1 MASEEPPR
9 VLEAQVALQ
18 GRLEEVAE
26 HAGDRDEFLT
36 IPETLLLGAAVAVA
50 AVFGD
55 LFESAVKRDLQ
66 TKDSGR
72 LLGGHGGMLDR
83 LDALLWAAPAAYF
96 VILAVR

>member
-1 MASEEPPR
+1 MGGVLAAMAAAF
-9 VLEAQVALQ
+9 LILYK
-18 GRLEEVAE
+18 
-26 HAGDRDEFLT
+26 DRDEFLT
-36 IPETLLLGAAVAVA
+36 IPEMLLLGAAVALA

-83 LDALLWAAPAAYF
+83 LDALLWASPAAYF
-96 VILAVR
+96 VILAVG